1 MEDRGARWQSR
12 ARNPRPDQRRA
23 TGKRE
28 DERPQACLGDGHD
41 RRLEGMELIR
51 RARDP
56 ARRRLRRMP
65 MLTRK
70 GEEVEQEF
78 RNLRSVMEQAV
89 LTWVCIQ
96 EPF

>member
-1 MEDRGARWQSR
+1 
-12 ARNPRPDQRRA
+12 
-23 TGKRE
+23 
-28 DERPQACLGDGHD
+28 
-41 RRLEGMELIR
+41 
-51 RARDP
+51 
-56 ARRRLRRMP
+56 